1 MYIGREMD
9 GRILF
14 YNEQTGQGK
23 LMLPSGEKMDFSAEY
38 WSDFNAVPK
47 TGLQVEFL
55 LEGGVAQDIKA
66 ASVNETEQDKPQEPE
81 VKATNIKAG
90 SSTFTVEETLFNY
103 FKPIGFLIGEP
114 PEIVNTTHQLD
125 YLLARR
131 FLVTAYNDLKSVDSS
146 IYNNDDIK
154 RRIEELQQ
162 MYRAYMEVK
171 DRIDA
176 PRLAFELIFLR
187 SQPEYLQFIRY
198 KEHCLSRLS
207 ILSQQ
212 EESLFP
218 DIKQKEDQFKKM
230 SIDDENRDAL
240 EKEIKGMRRNY
251 VDAIHENANISKE
264 LMTMTDVKTSYVD
277 KYFDGFVDQLL
288 LKGGEHLQTMGKI
301 LNYRA
306 YDFDKLIWQG
316 AKKSK
321 SIREYFN
328 SGGIEGKYSTL
339 TFLQY
344 YLNTLDRDKLSHE
357 HKDLFVLQEYL
368 QEREQAQEEESLCKR
383 N

>member
-1 MYIGREMD
+1 ME

-23 LMLPSGEKMDFSAEY
+23 LMLQSGEKLDFSAEL
-38 WSDFNAVPK
+38 WDDFDAVPQ
-47 TGLQVEFL
+47 TGVQVTLKMER
-55 LEGGVAQDIKA
+55 GVVQSIKA
-66 ASVNETEQDKPQEPE
+66 SVASKSKEKKQKEAPA
-81 VKATNIKAG
+81 KATNITPG
-90 SSTFTVEETLFNY
+90 NSTFSVEETLSNY

-114 PEIVNTTHQLD
+114 PEIVNTKKQLD
-125 YLLARR
+125 YFLVKR
-131 FLVTAYNDLKSVDSS
+131 FLTTAYNDLKSIDPS
-146 IYNNDDIK
+146 IYNNNDMK
-154 RRIEELQQ
+154 NRIEELQQ
-162 MYRAYMEVK
+162 MHRAYMEVK
-171 DRIDA
+171 DRIDV
-176 PRLAFELIFLR
+176 PKLAFELIFLR

-198 KEHCLSRLS
+198 KEHCLSRIS

-277 KYFDGFVDQLL
+277 KYFDSFVDQLL

-301 LNYRA
+301 LNYRS

-321 SIREYFN
+321 SIRENFH
-328 SGGIEGKYSTL
+328 SGGIEGDYSTL
-339 TFLQY
+339 TFLKY
-344 YLNTLDRDKLSHE
+344 YLNTLDKEKLTHE

-368 QEREQAQEEESLCKR
+368 QEREQAQEEESLYKR